1 MLTYLR
7 ARRSGRIVIGFAALA
22 FAGALAAGDA
32 AAQSAPGSAAP
43 VVEVTGGKVRGARSA
58 YDSNVYVFKGIPYA
72 ADTGGKNRFH
82 APRPVQPWQ
91 GVRDATHLGDRCP
104 APDFPPP
111 PFMQEEGQDLDQSPM
126 SEDCLNLNVWTPALD
141 DGGKRP
147 VMVWFHGGGFSSG
160 SGGSIRYDGTHLAAY
175 QNVVLVTTNHRLN
188 IFGYLN
194 LADLGDP
201 AYADAANVGIQ
212 DIVQSLR
219 WVRDNIAKFGG
230 DPNNVTI
237 FGQSG
242 GGAKVTTVMGVPEA
256 KGLFG
261 KVIAESGL
269 AGGRPTPPPD
279 PQPVLRKLGV
289 SPDHLERLADLTT
302 SQIMA
307 AMGAAQWGPWTD
319 GKIIPKQ
326 PFAGQAPAPSAD
338 VPLMTGWTQT
348 ETTFFSGPV
357 APLSDAELHA
367 RVARLLHGADS
378 AADNLI
384 AKYRKIYPEAPNNL
398 LYLSIS
404 ADGMMGRRAIEV
416 AQEKAA
422 QPGAPVYV
430 YHFRGMTEV
439 RHLMAPHTIDIAY
452 AFDNLALSTR
462 TNGAVTAEKQAL
474 ADRVSTAWANFART
488 GVPSAPGLP
497 KWTPFTSNHEAIMVL
512 GPKPHMIEGHVGLL
526 EVVGQH

>member
-1 MLTYLR
+1 MTTYLR
-7 ARRSGRIVIGFAALA
+7 ARRSGRIVTGIAAAVFAAALGGA
-22 FAGALAAGDA
+22 QAGAQGGSGAA
-32 AAQSAPGSAAP
+32 SAP
-43 VVEVTGGKVRGARSA
+43 VVEVTGGKIRGARSEF
-58 YDSNVYVFKGIPYA
+58 DNGVYVFKGVPYG

-82 APRPVQPWQ
+82 PPRPVEPWQ
-91 GVRDATHLGDRCP
+91 GVRDATHLGNRCP
-104 APDFPPP
+104 GPEFPPP

-126 SEDCLNLNVWTPALD
+126 SEDCLYLNVWTPALG

-160 SGGSIRYDGTHLAAY
+160 SGGSVRYDGTHLAAY

-194 LADLGDP
+194 LANLGDP
-201 AYADAANVGIQ
+201 AYADAANVGVQ
-212 DIVQSLR
+212 DLVQSLR
-219 WVRDNIAKFGG
+219 WVHDNIAKFGG

-242 GGAKVTTVMGVPEA
+242 GGAKVTTLMGVPEA
-256 KGLFG
+256 KGLFD
-261 KVIAESGL
+261 KVIAQSGL
-269 AGGRPTPPPD
+269 AAGRPAAPPD
-279 PQPVLRKLGV
+279 PHPVLAKLGV
-289 SPDHLERLADLTT
+289 SPDHLDRLADLST
-302 SQIMA
+302 SQVMA
-307 AMGAAQWGPWTD
+307 AMGAAQWGPWAD
-319 GKIIPKQ
+319 GKIIPKA
-326 PFAGQAPAPSAD
+326 PFAGEAPAPSAD

-348 ETTFFSGPV
+348 ESTFFSGPV
-357 APLSDAELHA
+357 APLTDAELHS
-367 RVARLLHGADS
+367 RVARTLHGDDA
-378 AADNLI
+378 AADKVI
-384 AKYRKIYPEAPNNL
+384 ADYRSVYPEAPNNL
-398 LYLSIS
+398 LYLSIA

-474 ADRVSTAWANFART
+474 ADIVSTAWANFART

-497 KWTPFTSNHEAIMVL
+497 KWQAFTSNDEAIMVL

-526 EVVGQH
+526 KVMK